1 MLTERRIVMLPDSTR
16 FGRAGS
22 ASGAVPAVA
31 PELEVLR
38 FRIRAG
44 EDDLEAL
51 RHARRSML
59 REEWTL
65 GRRDDEPS
73 LEDATFSIDSI
84 VWPIWPEQRAR
95 CLEKIEE
102 LEARIERFAFG
113 TAAKS

>member
-1 MLTERRIVMLPDSTR
+1 MLTERRIVMLADSAWI
-16 FGRAGS
+16 GRAGS
-22 ASGAVPAVA
+22 GAVTAVA
-31 PELEVLR
+31 ASPELEVLR
-38 FRIRAG
+38 FRIQAG
-44 EDDLEAL
+44 EDELEAL

-84 VWPIWPEQRAR
+84 VWPIWPEQRTR
-95 CLEKIEE
+95 CLEKIAE

-113 TAAKS
+113 TSAKS